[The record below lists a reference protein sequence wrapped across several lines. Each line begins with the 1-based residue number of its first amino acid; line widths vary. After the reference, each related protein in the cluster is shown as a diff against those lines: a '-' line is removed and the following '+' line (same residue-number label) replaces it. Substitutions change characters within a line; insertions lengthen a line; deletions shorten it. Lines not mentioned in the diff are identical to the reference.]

1 MSKTNLRIVSVIT
14 SLALLAGAAAAT
26 SFALLA
32 SAEAGGPTV
41 VLSSTSASTTNATSI
56 SVTTT
61 FSEDVTGFDAGDVTL
76 GGTASSSISGFA
88 SSSNSVYTFNVLPV
102 SDGTITVMV
111 PADIASSTTA
121 STTGNQASNTLT
133 FTSDMT
139 VPTISGVSVATTS
152 TTAIITWTTSES
164 ATGNASY
171 GTTTSYN
178 ASSTIEV
185 SASTTHSATLTGLD
199 PSTTYHFQLSAT
211 DAAGN
216 TATTSD
222 ATFTTTAA
230 LLAPAISGIAVSGI
244 STSSAT
250 ITWNTDLPA
259 TTQVVYGTTT
269 SYGSFSAYDGTA
281 STTHSVT
288 LTSLA
293 EGTLYHFAAKSG
305 NVTATTTSS
314 DQSFVTQSTA
324 SSTPLAVTGTD
335 TVSSTATADNTY
347 ANGWKWV
354 MHLTVPDDEDAF
366 HIKFSD
372 WVMNSSTSFATA
384 NNVRVYSAQSS
395 NANSQGTAITE
406 TSNGYSGWL
415 YLTGDASTTTPGR
428 QIDLTIEVKI
438 PVGTPSGSYTTT
450 FTAQSFPSAAT
461 STAPTI

>member
-32 SAEAGGPTV
+32 SAETGGPTV
-41 VLSSTSASTTNATSI
+41 ALSSTSASTTNASSI
-56 SVTTT
+56 PVTAT

-88 SSSNSVYTFNVLPV
+88 SSSNSVFTFNVLPG
-102 SDGTITVMV
+102 SDGTITVQV
-111 PADIASSTTA
+111 PAGMASSSA
-121 STTGNQASNTLT
+121 SSTGNQASNTLT

-139 VPTISGVSVATTS
+139 VPVISDVSVATTS
-152 TTAIITWTTSES
+152 TTATITWTTSEA
-164 ATGNASY
+164 ATDNASY

-199 PSTTYHFQLSAT
+199 SSTTYHFQISAT

-222 ATFTTTAA
+222 ATFTTAAA

-269 SYGSFSAYDGTA
+269 SYGSSSAYDGTA

>member
-1 MSKTNLRIVSVIT
+1 
-14 SLALLAGAAAAT
+14 
-26 SFALLA
+26 
-32 SAEAGGPTV
+32 V
-41 VLSSTSASTTNATSI
+41 VNSDTSI
-56 SVTTT
+56 
-61 FSEDVTGFDAGDVTL
+61 
-76 GGTASSSISGFA
+76 TAIS
-88 SSSNSVYTFNVLPV
+88 P
-102 SDGTITVMV
+102 
-111 PADIASSTTA
+111 
-121 STTGNQASNTLT
+121 
-133 FTSDMT
+133 
-139 VPTISGVSVATTS
+139 VATTTGVVNVTV
-152 TTAIITWTTSES
+152 TTPGGTS
-164 ATGNASY
+164 AT
-171 GTTTSYN
+171 
-178 ASSTIEV
+178 SSADEF
-185 SASTTHSATLTGLD
+185 
-199 PSTTYHFQLSAT
+199 TYIAP
-211 DAAGN
+211 
-216 TATTSD
+216 
-222 ATFTTTAA
+222 A

-244 STSSAT
+244 STSTAT

-269 SYGSFSAYDGTA
+269 SYGSSSAYDDTA

-324 SSTPLAVTGTD
+324 SSTPLVVTGTD

-354 MHLTVPDDEDAF
+354 MHLTVPDNEDAF